1 MTIDWWTLGLQAINV
16 LVLVWLL
23 GHFFWRP
30 VATMIEQ
37 RRITAQ
43 KALADAE
50 AKRTEAAAAL
60 ADIERT
66 RAGFAQ
72 ERDAIL
78 KAAQET
84 AEQAHAARLQEAAK
98 EAASIDAAAR
108 AAIARDKDAAEKAWA
123 DRASRLAL
131 DIARRLAARLDGPAV
146 QSTFLD
152 WLLKEIRGLPPAARQ
167 AVASPPNCRLA
178 QLNQSPGRQA
188 LTATARKEAGS
199 RPGGSLNDG
208 RLCRGSL
215 PCFATPVLPLLVWI
229 FGASPT
235 LRVPTYRMSLVVIV
249 TCKEEREREQNTP
262 RCVKCQESADLR
274 SMRQKASFD
283 RSSAREHSP
292 SSSGRE

>member
-30 VATMIEQ
+30 VAAMIEQ
-37 RRITAQ
+37 RRVTAQ

-98 EAASIDAAAR
+98 EAAALEAAAK
-108 AAIARDKDAAEKAWA
+108 AAIARDKEAAEKAWA
-123 DRASRLAL
+123 ERASQSRGRHRPAPGRPPRRSGGAER
-131 DIARRLAARLDGPAV
+131 IPRLAAEGNPRLAACGAAG
-146 QSTFLD
+146 
-152 WLLKEIRGLPPAARQ
+152 RGGERRDTRSDQRRRARTGRPAALPQ
-167 AVASPPNCRLA
+167 AHRR
-178 QLNQSPGRQA
+178 GFR
-188 LTATARKEAGS
+188 S
-199 RPGGSLNDG
+199 RPASRFQGRSAAHRRLGTAWAASRHRQQLACRSHPNPGGH
-208 RLCRGSL
+208 R
-215 PCFATPVLPLLVWI
+215 P
-229 FGASPT
+229 
-235 LRVPTYRMSLVVIV
+235 
-249 TCKEEREREQNTP
+249 
-262 RCVKCQESADLR
+262 
-274 SMRQKASFD
+274 
-283 RSSAREHSP
+283 
-292 SSSGRE
+292 